1 MGSSKSIYL
10 YLDRTLFS
18 SIISYMKQ
26 YSSTNF
32 IHTAGTTADLNDE
45 SYRRRLLAM
54 QKDLQSIRNK
64 LDKYEVPLCEMAKN
78 MKNDL
83 SQQNLFKIIDE
94 EDHKRE
100 KDKNEKGFKYFFK
113 FLIN

>member
-1 MGSSKSIYL
+1 
-10 YLDRTLFS
+10 
-18 SIISYMKQ
+18 
-26 YSSTNF
+26 
-32 IHTAGTTADLNDE
+32 
-45 SYRRRLLAM
+45 
-54 QKDLQSIRNK
+54 
-64 LDKYEVPLCEMAKN
+64 

>member
-1 MGSSKSIYL
+1 
-10 YLDRTLFS
+10 
-18 SIISYMKQ
+18 MKQ
-26 YSSTNF
+26 YSTTNF
-32 IHTAGTTADLNDE
+32 IHTAGTTDLNDE
-45 SYRRRLLAM
+45 SYRRRLAAM

-83 SQQNLFKIIDE
+83 SQQNLLKIIDE

-100 KDKNEKGFKYFFK
+100 KDKNQKGSKLFFK
-113 FLIN
+113 QNLNF

>member
-1 MGSSKSIYL
+1 
-10 YLDRTLFS
+10 
-18 SIISYMKQ
+18 
-26 YSSTNF
+26 
-32 IHTAGTTADLNDE
+32 
-45 SYRRRLLAM
+45 M

-83 SQQNLFKIIDE
+83 SQQNLLKIIDE

-100 KDKNEKGFKYFFK
+100 KDKNQKGSKLFFK
-113 FLIN
+113 QNLNF